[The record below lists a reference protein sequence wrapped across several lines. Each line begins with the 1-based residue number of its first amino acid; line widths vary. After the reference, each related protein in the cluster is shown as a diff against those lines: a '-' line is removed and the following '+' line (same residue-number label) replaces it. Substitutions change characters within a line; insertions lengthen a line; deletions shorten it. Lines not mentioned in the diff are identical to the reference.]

1 MWLKVSLG
9 EGTAAWQI
17 QPVNPSLW
25 GSKVT
30 KSEKCCTRQSNDQ
43 AIKLSSQLTAG
54 QQLHLKSESLPK
66 GLIPNATQQTF
77 FPSSNLQFFFYF
89 YEHLLSYSSAS
100 LTSHPNVYMP
110 SRAFV

>member
-17 QPVNPSLW
+17 QLVLNPLLW

-43 AIKLSSQLTAG
+43 AIKLSSHLIAS
-54 QQLHLKSESLPK
+54 QQLHLKSESLRK
-66 GLIPNATQQTF
+66 GLIPNAAQ
-77 FPSSNLQFFFYF
+77 
-89 YEHLLSYSSAS
+89 
-100 LTSHPNVYMP
+100 
-110 SRAFV
+110 